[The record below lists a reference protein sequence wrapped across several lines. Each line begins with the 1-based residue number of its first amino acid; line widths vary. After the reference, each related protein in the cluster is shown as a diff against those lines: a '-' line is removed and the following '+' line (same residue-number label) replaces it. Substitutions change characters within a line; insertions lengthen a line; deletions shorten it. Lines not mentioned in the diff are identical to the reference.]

1 MTEVETFV
9 KKFYQLWNDGVSA
22 HLDLDTRGGEAWVGL
37 RVHLGGQVP
46 GPFHRPV
53 HPFHFKKKPQESPSR
68 QRRRARRAAARQA
81 QLERA
86 TDADAVEASEV
97 VQQTFEEQAAAVN
110 AVDEAVEDTAKAVCP
125 VDSTAEA
132 NGDPVIDEFCSNV
145 EYDQNILS
153 EENSVSYRI
162 ILKEIKDIELF
173 KRKVRQSFIATKVD
187 TFNQHFEISDC
198 EIIQDQ
204 LRFYLKI
211 RNNEKASKAIMNLKT
226 DDILMRTIPKKK
238 PKS

>member
-1 MTEVETFV
+1 MVTI
-9 KKFYQLWNDGVSA
+9 
-22 HLDLDTRGGEAWVGL
+22 
-37 RVHLGGQVP
+37 
-46 GPFHRPV
+46 
-53 HPFHFKKKPQESPSR
+53 
-68 QRRRARRAAARQA
+68 RRAAARQA
-81 QLERA
+81 QCERA

-110 AVDEAVEDTAKAVCP
+110 AVDEAVEDTAKELI
-125 VDSTAEA
+125 AEA
-132 NGDPVIDEFCSNV
+132 NGNPVIDEFCSNV

-211 RNNEKASKAIMNLKT
+211 RNDEKAPKAIMNLKT
-226 DDILMRTIPKKK
+226 DDILLRTIPKKK